1 MSATDSSRL
10 GGKARRPIN
19 SVEAISDLHIH
30 TLPTMSAA
38 LTSSRRQ
45 FFADRTQKD
54 RAMHSTIGTKPV
66 DGDKARLS
74 AAVELSEALMADAI
88 FVDQRLAKHAQWKR
102 RDEGEHVDS
111 GLLAAGDDQP
121 FYKHTR
127 QVVSE
132 ATMAGEPLRIVIS
145 TDDNKIPEGTA
156 AAFIATARLVQQFI
170 PLEIWWQGSWLNQFR
185 TKGFIFHVP
194 LVQGDMDFSRLEFC
208 IADPLRDVFSYLVMA
223 THAVLDVKEGWNE
236 CGFRADEHYLGPWS
250 NLGVASTTDKYGR
263 QRADAKFVSHHGITP
278 DGQSIAWTAAR
289 WIGWQAEYAERY
301 DLEARASSAKQELP
315 EVPKP
320 SGNSWTAADQAR
332 WEKQDRDQKQKELA
346 EAGSRLEQV

>member
-74 AAVELSEALMADAI
+74 AAMELSESLMADAI
-88 FVDQRLAKHAQWKR
+88 FVDQRLAKRAQWKR

-208 IADPLRDVFSYLVMA
+208 IADTRRDLFSFMVMSTHCVNDLKESWNHCGHRAEKSYLPEA
-223 THAVLDVKEGWNE
+223 PGYKN
-236 CGFRADEHYLGPWS
+236 F
-250 NLGVASTTDKYGR
+250 VA
-263 QRADAKFVSHHGITP
+263 HNGIRP
-278 DGQSIAWTAAR
+278 EASSIAAHAAQWLGWDALWQVESDQSDTMASALQSFPEKYEYKDTRTEAEKRAAHAESERYYREQQLLAKASAAAR
-289 WIGWQAEYAERY
+289 LQ
-301 DLEARASSAKQELP
+301 
-315 EVPKP
+315 
-320 SGNSWTAADQAR
+320 N
-332 WEKQDRDQKQKELA
+332 
-346 EAGSRLEQV
+346 